1 MILRTIYFLLCT
13 VNYLLLLVGMAG
25 VIGAMLGFLVIGL
38 RQSDPAIFPF
48 ASDIGMR
55 EFIIG
60 LATVA
65 AVWGALWVGSGLVAM
80 RLRDMLQA
88 QEADMP
94 RVSLDL
100 RHRWAR
106 AIEGVWGVLMVS
118 AILVAAL
125 VLEFLALASTRELL
139 VSLSTACFA
148 AAFVAL
154 VVSSYV
160 APFSRDPS
168 LDFVGFPLVTALA
181 IIVLGAMLLVEPALC
196 SPRATESPDWH
207 GPFSGIYALVAA
219 LPNWLADLV
228 EQAHSTKLGRA
239 FLFAVGGVLLLYV
252 LAGLFCIFIP
262 SKGRQVTGPQRLGW
276 VLTLLPPALLLR
288 EYLGGP
294 YLSAFQSGYLHLLT
308 LVSAANF
315 FLYAVDKAVAEVNAE
330 ASEDDTKLRRIP
342 EDGLLCSAL
351 LGGWPGAFLASA
363 TLRHKTTKASFQR
376 PFRACVILHCLVVI
390 LAIAMSHYHN
400 EVRPA
405 SSGQAAPARNEIR

>member
-1 MILRTIYFLLCT
+1 MILRTIYFLLCI

-48 ASDIGMR
+48 ASGIGMR

-65 AVWGALWVGSGLVAM
+65 AAWGALWVGSGLAAM

-88 QEADMP
+88 QEADVS

-118 AILVAAL
+118 AILLAAL
-125 VLEFLALASTRELL
+125 VLEFLALANTRQLL
-139 VSLSTACFA
+139 VNLSTACFV

-160 APFSRDPS
+160 APFARDPS
-168 LDFVGFPLVTALA
+168 ANFLPLPMVTGVALVA
-181 IIVLGAMLLVEPALC
+181 LGAMFLIEPALC
-196 SPRATESPDWH
+196 PSRATGSPDWH
-207 GPFSGIYALVAA
+207 GPFSGIYSLVAA

-228 EQAHSTKLGRA
+228 DRAHSTKLGRA
-239 FLFAVGGVLLLYV
+239 FLFAVGGALLLYV
-252 LAGLFCIFIP
+252 LAGLFCVFIP
-262 SKGRQVTGPQRLGW
+262 SKGRQEIGPQRLGW
-276 VLTLLPPALLLR
+276 ILTLLPPALLLR

-308 LVSAANF
+308 LVSAATF

-330 ASEDDTKLRRIP
+330 VSDDDTKLRRIP
-342 EDGLLCSAL
+342 EDGLLWTAL

-376 PFRACVILHCLVVI
+376 PFRTCVILHCLVVV
-390 LAIAMSHYHN
+390 LAIGMSHYHN
-400 EVRPA
+400 AVRPA
-405 SSGQAAPARNEIR
+405 SSGQAAAVPNGIR